1 MSDTQF
7 SRMQTLKRRLYAMR
21 NGVVADTLRRA
32 GCPHRIIFGL
42 NLPQLN
48 EIAAEYGHDAGLAEE
63 LRADTALRES
73 VLLAPMLYPVE
84 SLTEEKARE
93 MAAGVMWH
101 EDADILCFK
110 LLRHAPFAAK
120 LAAEL
125 CAEDNNRMARYT
137 GMRLFFT
144 IISAVPAEALEAAQ
158 KELARPDAVST
169 LASML
174 AEEARF
180 LLNED

>member
-1 MSDTQF
+1 MSGTQF
-7 SRMQTLKRRLYAMR
+7 SKMQTLKRRLFAMR
-21 NGVVADTLRRA
+21 NGVVADTLRKA

-48 EIAAEYGHDAGLAEE
+48 EIAAEYGEDRQLSEA
-63 LRADTALRES
+63 LRTDTALRES
-73 VLLAPMLYPVE
+73 ALLAPMIYPRADLTIE
-84 SLTEEKARE
+84 SARE
-93 MAAGVMWH
+93 MAAGVLWH

-125 CAEDNNRMARYT
+125 CEKNDDRMARYT
-137 GMRLFFT
+137 GLRLFFT
-144 IISAVPAEALEAAQ
+144 IISQHAAEASSAAER
-158 KELARPDAVST
+158 ELMRPDAIST

-174 AEEARF
+174 REEAGF
-180 LLNED
+180 LLGDN